1 MYTLLRKT
9 MTKSQTSKNTQS
21 AKQIVRQISGIT
33 SKRSVS
39 SISGTRIAREEFD
52 PTKEHD
58 EMLTRLSEIKTLRGE
73 LDHEEKAIK
82 SRIRKDLLSYQED
95 GDVPEIHHSQD
106 EKLYAGFRTSV
117 TYIYSEKLQ
126 TRIDLHA
133 KETKLIKNK
142 KDAEVLSNT
151 AKVQSAKKTVVLYLS
166 LIHI

>member
-1 MYTLLRKT
+1 MYTLLLKT

-33 SKRSVS
+33 SRRSVS
-39 SISGTRIAREEFD
+39 SISGTRKAREEFD
-52 PTKEHD
+52 PTNEHD
-58 EMLTRLSEIKTLRGE
+58 EMLTRLSEIKALKDE
-73 LDHEEKAIK
+73 LEHEEKGLK
-82 SRIRKDLLSYQED
+82 SKLRKDLLSYQED

-142 KDAEVLSNT
+142 KDAEVLSNI
-151 AKVQSAKKTVVLYLS
+151 AKVQSSKKTVVLYRP
-166 LIHI
+166 

>member
-1 MYTLLRKT
+1 MYTLLLKT

-39 SISGTRIAREEFD
+39 SLSGTRIAREEFD

-58 EMLTRLSEIKTLRGE
+58 EMLTRLSEIKALKDE
-73 LDHEEKAIK
+73 LEHEEKGIK
-82 SRIRKDLLSYQED
+82 SKLRKDLLSYQED

-126 TRIDLHA
+126 TRIELHA

-142 KDAEVLSNT
+142 KDAEVLSNI
-151 AKVQSAKKTVVLYLS
+151 AKVQSSKKTVVLYRP
-166 LIHI
+166 

>member
-1 MYTLLRKT
+1 

-39 SISGTRIAREEFD
+39 SISGTRLAREEFD

-58 EMLTRLSEIKTLRGE
+58 EMLTRLSEIKTLREE
-73 LDHEEKAIK
+73 LDHEEKTIK

-106 EKLYAGFRTSV
+106 DKLYAGFRTSV

-126 TRIDLHA
+126 TRIELHA

-142 KDAEVLSNT
+142 KDAEVLSNI
-151 AKVQSAKKTVVLYLS
+151 AKVQSAKKTVVLYRP
-166 LIHI
+166 

>member
-1 MYTLLRKT
+1 MYTLLLKT

-52 PTKEHD
+52 PTNEHD
-58 EMLTRLSEIKTLRGE
+58 EMLTRLSEIKALKDE
-73 LDHEEKAIK
+73 LENEEKSLKAL
-82 SRIRKDLLSYQED
+82 IRRDLLLYQED

-142 KDAEVLSNT
+142 KDAEVLSNI
-151 AKVQSAKKTVVLYLS
+151 AKVQSSKKTVVLYRP
-166 LIHI
+166 

>member
-1 MYTLLRKT
+1 

-39 SISGTRIAREEFD
+39 SISGTRVAREEFD

-58 EMLTRLSEIKTLRGE
+58 EMLTRLSEIKTLREE

-82 SRIRKDLLSYQED
+82 SRIRKELLSYQED

-106 EKLYAGFRTSV
+106 EKLYAGFRTSI

-126 TRIDLHA
+126 TRIELHA

-142 KDAEVLSNT
+142 KDAEVLSNI
-151 AKVQSAKKTVVLYLS
+151 AKVQSAKKTVVLYRP
-166 LIHI
+166 

>member
-1 MYTLLRKT
+1 MYTLLLKT

-39 SISGTRIAREEFD
+39 SISGTRKAREEFD
-52 PTKEHD
+52 PTNEHD
-58 EMLTRLSEIKTLRGE
+58 EMLTRLSEIKALKDE
-73 LDHEEKAIK
+73 LEHEEKGIK
-82 SRIRKDLLSYQED
+82 SKLRKDLLSYQED

-126 TRIDLHA
+126 TRIELHA

-142 KDAEVLSNT
+142 KDAEVLSNI
-151 AKVQSAKKTVVLYLS
+151 AKVQSAKKTVVLYRP
-166 LIHI
+166 

>member
-1 MYTLLRKT
+1 MYTLLLKT

-33 SKRSVS
+33 SRRSVS
-39 SISGTRIAREEFD
+39 SISGTRKAREEFD

-58 EMLTRLSEIKTLRGE
+58 EMLTRLSEIKALKDE
-73 LDHEEKAIK
+73 LEHEEKGLK
-82 SRIRKDLLSYQED
+82 SKLRKDLLSYQED

-106 EKLYAGFRTSV
+106 DKLYAGFRTSV

-126 TRIDLHA
+126 TRIELHA

-142 KDAEVLSNT
+142 KDAEVLSNI
-151 AKVQSAKKTVVLYLS
+151 AKVQSAKKTVVLYRP
-166 LIHI
+166 

>member
-33 SKRSVS
+33 SRRSVP

-52 PTKEHD
+52 PTNEHD
-58 EMLTRLSEIKTLRGE
+58 EMLTRLSEIKTLREE

-82 SRIRKDLLSYQED
+82 SRIRKELLSYQED

-151 AKVQSAKKTVVLYLS
+151 AKVQSVKKTVVLYS
-166 LIHI
+166 P

>member
-1 MYTLLRKT
+1 

-33 SKRSVS
+33 SRRSVS
-39 SISGTRIAREEFD
+39 SISGTRKAREEFD

-58 EMLTRLSEIKTLRGE
+58 EMLTRLSEIKSLKDE
-73 LDHEEKAIK
+73 LEHEEKSLKAL
-82 SRIRKDLLSYQED
+82 IRRDLLLYQED

-106 EKLYAGFRTSV
+106 DKLYAGFRTSV

-126 TRIDLHA
+126 TRIELHA

-142 KDAEVLSNT
+142 KDAEVLSNI
-151 AKVQSAKKTVVLYLS
+151 AKVQSAKKTVVLYRP
-166 LIHI
+166 

>member
-1 MYTLLRKT
+1 MYTLLLKT

-126 TRIDLHA
+126 TRIELHA

-142 KDAEVLSNT
+142 KDAEVLSNI
-151 AKVQSAKKTVVLYLS
+151 AKVQSSKKTVVLYRP
-166 LIHI
+166 

>member
-1 MYTLLRKT
+1 MYTLLLKT

-39 SISGTRIAREEFD
+39 SISGTRKAREEFD

-58 EMLTRLSEIKTLRGE
+58 EMLTRLSEIKALKDE
-73 LDHEEKAIK
+73 LEHEEKGLK
-82 SRIRKDLLSYQED
+82 SKLRKDLLSYQED

-142 KDAEVLSNT
+142 KDAEVLSNI
-151 AKVQSAKKTVVLYLS
+151 AKVQSSKKTVVLYRP
-166 LIHI
+166 

>member
-1 MYTLLRKT
+1 

-39 SISGTRIAREEFD
+39 SISGTRLAREEFD

-58 EMLTRLSEIKTLRGE
+58 EMLTRLSEIKALKDE
-73 LDHEEKAIK
+73 LEHEEKGIK
-82 SRIRKDLLSYQED
+82 SKLRKDLLSYQED

-126 TRIDLHA
+126 TRIELHA

-142 KDAEVLSNT
+142 KDAEVLSNI
-151 AKVQSAKKTVVLYLS
+151 AKVQSAKKTVVLYRP
-166 LIHI
+166 

>member
-1 MYTLLRKT
+1 MYTLLLKT

-33 SKRSVS
+33 SRRSVP

-82 SRIRKDLLSYQED
+82 SRIRKELLSYQED

-151 AKVQSAKKTVVLYLS
+151 AEVQSVKKTVVLYS
-166 LIHI
+166 P

>member
-1 MYTLLRKT
+1 MYTLLLKT

-33 SKRSVS
+33 SKRSIS
-39 SISGTRIAREEFD
+39 SISGTRKAREEFD

-58 EMLTRLSEIKTLRGE
+58 EMLTRLSEIKTFREE

-106 EKLYAGFRTSV
+106 DKLYAGFRTSV

-126 TRIDLHA
+126 TRIELHA

-142 KDAEVLSNT
+142 KDAEVLSNI
-151 AKVQSAKKTVVLYLS
+151 AKVQSSKKTVVLYRP
-166 LIHI
+166 

>member
-1 MYTLLRKT
+1 
-9 MTKSQTSKNTQS
+9 MTKSQTSKKTS
-21 AKQIVRQISGIT
+21 SSREAVSRYSGIA
-33 SKRSVS
+33 SKSSVS
-39 SISGTRIAREEFD
+39 SLTGDRYRTVEEFD

-58 EMLTRLSEIKTLRGE
+58 EMLTRLAEIKSLKDE
-73 LDHEEKAIK
+73 LENEEKVIK
-82 SRIRKDLLSYQED
+82 TNLRKDLLSYQED

-151 AKVQSAKKTVVLYLS
+151 AKVQSVKKTVVLYS
-166 LIHI
+166 P

>member
-1 MYTLLRKT
+1 

-151 AKVQSAKKTVVLYLS
+151 AKVQSAKKTVVLYS
-166 LIHI
+166 P

>member
-1 MYTLLRKT
+1 MYTLLLKT

-21 AKQIVRQISGIT
+21 AKQIVRQLSGIT
-33 SKRSVS
+33 SKRSVTS
-39 SISGTRIAREEFD
+39 KTRDRYVATEEYD

-58 EMLTRLSEIKTLRGE
+58 EMLTRLSEIKSLKDE
-73 LDHEEKAIK
+73 LENEEKVIK
-82 SRIRKDLLSYQED
+82 SKLRKDLLSYQED

-142 KDAEVLSNT
+142 KDAEVLANI
-151 AKVQSAKKTVVLYLS
+151 AKVQSSKKTVVLYRP
-166 LIHI
+166 

>member
-33 SKRSVS
+33 SRRSVP

-82 SRIRKDLLSYQED
+82 SRIRKELLSYQED

-151 AKVQSAKKTVVLYLS
+151 AKVQSVKKTVVLYS
-166 LIHI
+166 P

>member
-1 MYTLLRKT
+1 MYTLLLKT

-39 SISGTRIAREEFD
+39 SISGTRKARDEFD
-52 PTKEHD
+52 PTNEHD
-58 EMLTRLSEIKTLRGE
+58 EMLTRLSEIKSLKDE
-73 LDHEEKAIK
+73 LEHEEKSLKAL
-82 SRIRKDLLSYQED
+82 IRRDLLLYQED

-126 TRIDLHA
+126 TRIDPVSYTHL
-133 KETKLIKNK
+133 TLPTS
-142 KDAEVLSNT
+142 DLV
-151 AKVQSAKKTVVLYLS
+151 
-166 LIHI
+166 